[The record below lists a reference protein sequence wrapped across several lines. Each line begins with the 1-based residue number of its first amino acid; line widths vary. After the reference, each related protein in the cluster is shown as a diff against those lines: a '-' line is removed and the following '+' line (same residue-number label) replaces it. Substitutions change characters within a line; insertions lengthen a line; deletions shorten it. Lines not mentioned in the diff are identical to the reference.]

1 MQPRR
6 IRFPSQRVRHWHA
19 TNIRQ
24 RAHARSHTHHT
35 HQNNT
40 CCLESERIAKA
51 LHHPWNHILVNDP
64 TRRVADNVT
73 HERPRA
79 LLYYLRGGGGNG
91 LALEAACA
99 CARTSAQWFAY
110 VCMYVRIKTR
120 DWNLG
125 PGTGASSAL
134 GRIYKNIT
142 SQPSLCTR
150 AFDPRFRSAGDIS
163 TAKLSSRANRNVHSL
178 RELWMP
184 LTNCCS
190 GM

>member
-51 LHHPWNHILVNDP
+51 LHHPWHHILVNDP

-91 LALEAACA
+91 LALEGA
-99 CARTSAQWFAY
+99 CARTSARWFAY
-110 VCMYVRIKTR
+110 VCTYKDQGLEPRTR
-120 DWNLG
+120 DRSLSRPRTDLQKYNE
-125 PGTGASSAL
+125 PT
-134 GRIYKNIT
+134 IT
-142 SQPSLCTR
+142 
-150 AFDPRFRSAGDIS
+150 
-163 TAKLSSRANRNVHSL
+163 VH
-178 RELWMP
+178 
-184 LTNCCS
+184 TCF
-190 GM
+190 